1 MQYAI
6 PIVFIAI
13 ALITLGMIS
22 FVRHESKLVA
32 RPSLTAATRTLRR
45 SNRLV
50 VASAAGECECGGI
63 LGPTGQTSRRYG
75 ELLACSDCGKTF
87 TADGRRI
94 ILRRR
99 PEVVT
104 KRIRPVIRRRII
116 RTANPAAGAGTVTD
130 TLTDTATAD
139 PEEAPDQPVA

>member
-6 PIVFIAI
+6 PIVFVVI

-32 RPSLTAATRTLRR
+32 RPSLAAATRTLRR

-75 ELLACSDCGKTF
+75 ELLGCSDCGKTF
-87 TADGRRI
+87 TSDGRRI

-99 PEVVT
+99 PEVMT
-104 KRIRPVIRRRII
+104 KRIRPVIRRRVT
-116 RTANPAAGAGTVTD
+116 RTVNAGTSASAVTEAD
-130 TLTDTATAD
+130 TDQV
-139 PEEAPDQPVA
+139 PDSPVS

>member
-6 PIVFIAI
+6 PIVFVVI

-32 RPSLTAATRTLRR
+32 RPSLAAATRTLRR
-45 SNRLV
+45 SSRLV
-50 VASAAGECECGGI
+50 VAAAAGECACGGI

-104 KRIRPVIRRRII
+104 SRVRPVIRRRVV
-116 RTANPAAGAGTVTD
+116 RTVKAGTSATAVTD
-130 TLTDTATAD
+130 AD
-139 PEEAPDQPVA
+139 AEQTPDPPVA